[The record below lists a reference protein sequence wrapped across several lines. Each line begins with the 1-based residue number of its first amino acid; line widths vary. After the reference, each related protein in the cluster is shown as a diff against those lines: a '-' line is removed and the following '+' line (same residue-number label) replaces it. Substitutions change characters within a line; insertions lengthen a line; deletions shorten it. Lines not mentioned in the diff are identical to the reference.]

1 MKTKLQNFAISLV
14 WTIQSSHLS
23 FSLHSAKP
31 STIQNMLLQFDLE
44 RSSIWLRSTRLKSFS
59 PEQSVSVSTLD
70 IETIL
75 YLKTLKLRALEIVTA
90 LYQYYLS
97 STQIVDEG
105 WRSKRFLLSN
115 FFAGRNIEL
124 ILWRHQL
131 IKTYFSGSYQPRG
144 RGEWDVV
151 SSQLQAQWSE
161 LAHGEDDPERGR
173 HSADHWWSAPVQV
186 TQPANITI
194 ISTPLSE

>member
-23 FSLHSAKP
+23 FSLLSAKP

-75 YLKTLKLRALEIVTA
+75 YLKTLKLRAVEIVTA

-115 FFAGRNIEL
+115 FFSGRKIEL

-131 IKTYFSGSYQPRG
+131 IK
-144 RGEWDVV
+144 
-151 SSQLQAQWSE
+151 
-161 LAHGEDDPERGR
+161 
-173 HSADHWWSAPVQV
+173 
-186 TQPANITI
+186 NIFFRF
-194 ISTPLSE
+194 ISTSGPGRVRCRLLSTTSSMIWAGTRWRWSGARQTFSWPLMISTSPGDTTCQHYNNLNTTV